1 MGSIKAGTDVPA
13 FLFPLSLT
21 KIKYIFCT
29 KLSFNFLESVTEIGY
44 NKKVVKL

>member
-1 MGSIKAGTDVPA
+1 MGSIKADTDVPA

-21 KIKYIFCT
+21 KIMYIFCA
-29 KLSFNFLESVTEIGY
+29 KLSLIFLESVINIGY